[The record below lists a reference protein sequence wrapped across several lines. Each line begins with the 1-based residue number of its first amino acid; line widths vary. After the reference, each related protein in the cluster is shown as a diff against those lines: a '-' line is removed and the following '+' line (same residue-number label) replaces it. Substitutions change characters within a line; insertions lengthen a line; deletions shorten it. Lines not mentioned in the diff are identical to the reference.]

1 MRPTVTVVMPVY
13 NKAKY
18 VGRAIQS
25 VLDQT
30 YPVMELLIVDDASTD
45 ESMKKVAAFDDPRI
59 RVLSRTRSGP
69 GGYAARNLGIRRAT
83 GDWIGFLDADD
94 FWFPEHIE
102 HAMGVAKEFPDLPII
117 SAGRIDQLGT
127 KQKLDPFSERFMS
140 KGAQVLDLSDYLQY
154 ACKGMRCIQTNTILI
169 KRAALSSYMVF
180 PEGRTNRSGDLFAW
194 VKLMAK
200 LKRMVWSPHVAAI
213 SYRDVV
219 GVSRTATPSIH
230 LFRQMVDEFGPFEND
245 KDERW
250 LKNYSNKM
258 IKYAW
263 LEAKKKRVALPML
276 LLPRSFYWMHDVA
289 YCLKWT
295 LISLVPFGILE
306 WLKLRFQAD

>member
-1 MRPTVTVVMPVY
+1 MRPTVTVVIPVY

-30 YPVMELLIVDDASTD
+30 YSVLELLIVDDASTD

-59 RVLSRTRSGP
+59 RVLSRTKSGP
-69 GGYAARNLGIRRAT
+69 GGYAARNLGIRHAA

-102 HAMGVAKEFPDLPII
+102 HAMGVARVFPDVPII
-117 SAGRIDQLGT
+117 SAGRIDQVGT
-127 KQKLDPFSERFMS
+127 EQKLDPFSERFMPE
-140 KGAQVLDLSDYLQY
+140 GTQVLYLADYLQY
-154 ACKGMRCIQTNTILI
+154 ACKGMRCIQTNTILL
-169 KRAALSSYMVF
+169 KRAALFSYLVF
-180 PEGRTNRSGDLFAW
+180 PEGRANRSGDLFAW
-194 VKLMAK
+194 VQLMAK
-200 LKRMVWSPHVAAI
+200 LKCMVWSPHVAAI

-219 GVSRTATPSIH
+219 GVSRTAIPSIH
-230 LFRQMVDEFGPFEND
+230 LFRQMVDEFGPYEND

-250 LKNYSNKM
+250 LKSYANKM

-263 LEAKKKRVALPML
+263 LEARKKRVALPML
-276 LLPRSFYWMHDVA
+276 LLPRSFYWMSDVP

-306 WLKLRFQAD
+306 WMKQGFQTD